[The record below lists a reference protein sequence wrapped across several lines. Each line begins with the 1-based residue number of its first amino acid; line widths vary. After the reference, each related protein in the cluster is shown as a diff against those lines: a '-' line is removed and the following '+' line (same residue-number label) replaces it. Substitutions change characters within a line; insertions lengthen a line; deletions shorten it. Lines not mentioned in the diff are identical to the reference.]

1 MWNHLHIW
9 RNWEYRSP
17 ESVTEHLLSPVKQG
31 LRVFHQSSPTTQSLV
46 EVQSSAAT
54 EIAGLVHGALHEELV
69 GEVLLV
75 QVAGDE
81 WLDALSVF
89 GINPKEGSTS
99 WRKTPFMEIP
109 RVEVSPKCFQI
120 KVKLESIFKC
130 QSQCGLQISTWPGA

>member
-1 MWNHLHIW
+1 M
-9 RNWEYRSP
+9 
-17 ESVTEHLLSPVKQG
+17 TKHLLSPVQQG
-31 LRVFHQSSPTTQSLV
+31 LGVVHQSCPTPQSLV
-46 EVQSSAAT
+46 EVESSAAA
-54 EIAGLVHGALHEELV
+54 EVAGLIHGALHEELV

>member
-31 LRVFHQSSPTTQSLV
+31 LRVFHQSGPTTQSLV

-75 QVAGDE
+75 QVACHKR
-81 WLDALSVF
+81 LDALPVL
-89 GINPKEGSTS
+89 GSHPEES
-99 WRKTPFMEIP
+99 GAPWCKTPLVKIP
-109 RVEVSPKCFQI
+109 RVEVSTQCFQI
-120 KVKLESIFKC
+120 KVQLKRI
-130 QSQCGLQISTWPGA
+130 